1 VPVRAREAEAFFE
14 GQVDWDG
21 TGGPQVADA
30 SAFARFGELAATATA
45 PIDDVRGSAAY
56 RRHAL
61 SVMGRRAATWAWDE
75 YRRAA

>member
-1 VPVRAREAEAFFE
+1 M
-14 GQVDWDG
+14 
-21 TGGPQVADA
+21 
-30 SAFARFGELAATATA
+30 RFGELVADAAS
-45 PIDDVRGSAAY
+45 PIDDVRGSSAY